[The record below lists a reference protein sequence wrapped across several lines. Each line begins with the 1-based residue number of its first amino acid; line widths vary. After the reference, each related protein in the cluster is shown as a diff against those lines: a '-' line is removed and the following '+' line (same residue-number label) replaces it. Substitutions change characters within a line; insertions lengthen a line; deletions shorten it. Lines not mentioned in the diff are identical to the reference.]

1 MLLNFKK
8 PITKMTDD
16 DIKDRIDLLETKLE
30 HTGRVVSALKTGNA
44 VIIMGGVLVL
54 GLLSGGLTLLTLLEG
69 LGVGVIAMASIRATA
84 ENQSRSLER
93 SRTKELEKLEA
104 EQQRRVVLAAE
115 QQRLALEQQRLAAE
129 NAPHQA
135 KALERSIE
143 KDFNEGLSAPVA
155 VGTALSLKKRGL
167 SSLFTPA

>member
-1 MLLNFKK
+1 MLFKFKK

-16 DIKDRIDLLETKLE
+16 EVKDRIDVLEAKLE
-30 HTGRVVSALKTGNA
+30 NTGRVVSALKTGNA
-44 VIIMGGVLVL
+44 IIIMSGVLVL
-54 GLLSGGLTLLTLLEG
+54 GLVSGGLTLLTLLEG

-84 ENQSRSLER
+84 ENQSQALER
-93 SRTKELEKLEA
+93 ARTKELEKLEA
-104 EQQRRVVLAAE
+104 EQQRRLALAAE
-115 QQRLALEQQRLAAE
+115 QKQLAMEQQRQAAE

-155 VGTALSLKKRGL
+155 VGTALSLKKRGI